1 MIQLCVVVWKPSTIP
16 TDERIHSRCGVVFAS
31 SNSGTEIRRGIMN
44 SPQNRGHPERSK
56 SVICKNDRQ
65 YFRARPPSNIPKFY
79 EGLLSM
85 GRVFITTACFVIVI
99 YVSNLNCKNYLPA
112 KTQDQLTHKGSRGPR
127 TGVFGKFTHK
137 TFFRRCLR
145 RFWSFFL
152 WLVWL
157 HCSLVGW
164 YCFRCLFALIYLLSS
179 IIPPDSTCKKRT
191 CWSSDRGVVV
201 VVVVVDSRG
210 RDVRTTW
217 RLRPFLKLP

>member
-1 MIQLCVVVWKPSTIP
+1 MTNQSLFENRAQYQPTKEYIPDAVLCSPPATVAPKFDAVLWTPPTTEVILKDPNISFVKMINNIFGQEHHK
-16 TDERIHSRCGVVFAS
+16 
-31 SNSGTEIRRGIMN
+31 
-44 SPQNRGHPERSK
+44 
-56 SVICKNDRQ
+56 
-65 YFRARPPSNIPKFY
+65 NIPKFY

-85 GRVFITTACFVIVI
+85 GRVFITTACFVIVV

-191 CWSSDRGVVV
+191 CWSSDRAVVV
-201 VVVVVDSRG
+201 VVVVVDS

-217 RLRPFLKLP
+217 RLRPFLA